1 MYVDVKEAVRTL
13 GVRLSILMKSFTA
26 ATGKIKIR
34 KERFNDRKRKSDC

>member
-26 ATGKIKIR
+26 ATDKTKIR
-34 KERFNDRKRKSDC
+34 KEKNNDGKRKSD